1 MISGRTSVGVISG
14 TNPAARALVERE
26 VHQRELEPCADAAQE
41 VEAAAGDLDAAGDVD
56 GAKHLAELDVVA
68 RLEVEPGLLADL
80 AQRDEVLLAA
90 GGHAVDDR
98 VGDVHGDFRELA
110 LGIRRALGER
120 LHRRGELLRLG
131 EQLRLLIAAGGGD
144 LLAERLLL
152 GAQSLGCDDGGPAP
166 HVGVEGGV
174 DELDGVAAR
183 CLRRPDSFRI
193 LAEQLGVNHRSS
205 LFGHIPRNTRA

>member
-1 MISGRTSVGVISG
+1 MIGLAMSMAIFVNSLSASV
-14 TNPAARALVERE
+14 ALW
-26 VHQRELEPCADAAQE
+26 ASAFT
-41 VEAAAGDLDAAGDVD
+41 DV
-56 GAKHLAELDVVA
+56 
-68 RLEVEPGLLADL
+68 R
-80 AQRDEVLLAA
+80 
-90 GGHAVDDR
+90 
-98 VGDVHGDFRELA
+98 
-110 LGIRRALGER
+110 
-120 LHRRGELLRLG
+120 ELLRLG
-131 EQLRLLIAAGGGD
+131 EQLRLLLAAGGRD

-205 LFGHIPRNTRA
+205 LFGRIPRNTRA